1 LGFNIDK
8 PARYDLIT
16 TRVYHPD
23 MKPTEFILSSPFIT
37 FNLGLS
43 EEYEHIEELLV
54 SMKKGEIALF

>member
-1 LGFNIDK
+1 
-8 PARYDLIT
+8 
-16 TRVYHPD
+16 